1 MDSSVMQPYTT
12 SHLFL
17 LNRPSQWFFAMSK
30 HHPITYF
37 TILEIFKRLQE
48 LSDLQ
53 SPKVVFMTGPD
64 ALKHGYGYALGW
76 KKDVIFKE
84 GTHACRKELGNRM
97 ATKQK
102 TEIVMPLKFDEIV
115 AWNATLNVTRRVRNE
130 WLHGLQDWTKK
141 NSTSKVRQTAG
152 SICFQ

>member
-1 MDSSVMQPYTT
+1 
-12 SHLFL
+12 
-17 LNRPSQWFFAMSK
+17 MSK

-37 TILEIFKRLQE
+37 TMLEIFKRLQE

-84 GTHACRKELGNRM
+84 GTHACRQELGNRM
-97 ATKQK
+97 ATKKK

-152 SICFQ
+152 FICFHWGKWVQSWCENRR